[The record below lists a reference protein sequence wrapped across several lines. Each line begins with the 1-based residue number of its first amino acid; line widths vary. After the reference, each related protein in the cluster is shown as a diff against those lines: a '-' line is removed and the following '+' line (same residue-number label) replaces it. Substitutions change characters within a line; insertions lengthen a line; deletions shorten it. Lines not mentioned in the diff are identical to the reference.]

1 MLVATAASMSY
12 VPTISMAG
20 RRPRQKVRTKTRP
33 EKVSSSS
40 ASSSSSVAGFGGGK
54 TEPVWRCVDGC
65 GACCKLDKGPD
76 FASPEEI
83 FENPKDVEVSITH
96 EKIDNLLSPGL
107 RISSSTEACFS
118 VISQQYS
125 CTDRPY
131 FCRVTPEN
139 FQSLYGIGKKNFNRE
154 ACASCRDSIKA
165 IYGSNAEELENFNL
179 SIKSSTLASPVEFHK
194 PA

>member
-1 MLVATAASMSY
+1 MLAATAASMSY

-33 EKVSSSS
+33 EKVSSS
-40 ASSSSSVAGFGGGK
+40 SSSSSVAGFGGGK

-83 FENPKDVEVSITH
+83 FENPKDVELYRSMVGTDGWCIHFEKSTRKCSIY
-96 EKIDNLLSPGL
+96 P
-107 RISSSTEACFS
+107 
-118 VISQQYS
+118 
-125 CTDRPY
+125 DRPY